1 MVGVEHLRIY
11 ISSVSHDLREY
22 REEVCK
28 RLSQLGHEAI
38 TMGDAVVDGRSP
50 LKKCLDEIASCD
62 LYVGIFAWR
71 YGDIPDKNNPERK
84 SIAEL
89 EYRQAGLS
97 NLPRLIF
104 LLDAKTPWPPVAMD
118 AITGDGEHGLLVA
131 TFREELAKEHDAS
144 FFTSSQEL
152 TTLVGIAVVRTA
164 GAIEQQRAAAQA
176 AHKAQALAAYV
187 QRIPSPPPPLP
198 TNFVARPDVLDQI
211 RHVIFDNGNQRPV
224 VLTASA
230 SLGGIGKSVLAAALC
245 HDPSIIAAF
254 PDGVIWIAMG
264 REPGN
269 LVSKLAQVGRALGD
283 SDEQYH
289 SAEAS
294 SSRLR
299 TLLQDKAALLVF
311 DDVWHEQH
319 IDPFRSDAPRCCTL
333 ITTRDSSLAQSLG
346 AAEVTVEPLHPDHAV
361 QLLCEWAEREDPA
374 FPEIATRL
382 DALPLVLQLAGAQLR
397 KGMEGVDWMSA
408 FENRLSQLNVNR
420 VAATPPE
427 TLHVC
432 LSLALD
438 HLSDPARA
446 LYSALGIFPEN
457 TPVPQEVVIRLW
469 QKLQPSMTIE
479 ACSDLITE
487 LLGRALIAYDA
498 AAETVIVHELVYE
511 YLREQLGERL
521 ATMNRVLLEAY
532 NADNTPWASIAD
544 DGYLYRHLAFHLREA
559 QREDVLRHLLFDL
572 SWLQTKLD
580 ATDVHALV
588 NDYNFLPNDTDL
600 HLLQDAI
607 RLSAQ
612 VVAQD
617 KTQLRSQLYGRL
629 MDLQTRDIEAF
640 VQQLKKDAS
649 DMWLR
654 LLVPTLTPP
663 GGSLLRTLHGH
674 NHWVNAVA
682 ITPDGK
688 QMVSAADDQ
697 TLKVWDLRTG
707 QELHTLRGHSNAVHA
722 VAITPDGEQAVS
734 ASADQTLKVW
744 DLRTGQELHTLR
756 GHNDWV
762 NAVAITHDGLQAVS
776 ASVDQTLKVW
786 DLRTGQ
792 HLRTLH
798 GHNHRVNAVV
808 ITPDDTQAVSASVD
822 QTLKV
827 WDLRTGQHLRT
838 LRGHNHRVSS
848 VALTP
853 DGKQVVSASAD
864 QTLKVWDLRTGQHL
878 RTLRSHTD
886 WVTAVAVSPDG
897 TQIISASID
906 QTLKVWDLRTGQ
918 EEQTLRGHSHR
929 VNAVAITP
937 DGMQVVSAS
946 MDQTLKVW
954 DLRTGQH
961 LRTLRSHN
969 HRANAVAITPDGA
982 QAVSA
987 SDDQT
992 LKIWDLRT
1000 GQELHTLRGHSHRIS
1015 AIAITPDGKQIISAS
1030 ADQTFKVWD
1039 LHTGQEMRTLRD
1051 HSQWVRALAI
1061 TPDGAQVISTSG
1073 NQRLEVWDLRTGQEV
1088 YPLRGHSHRIS
1099 AVAISPDGEQAVS
1112 VSDDQTL
1119 KVWDL
1124 RTGQEVHTL
1133 RGHSHWVSAVAIT
1146 PNSTQAISASA
1157 DQTLKVW
1164 DLRSGQE
1171 VRTLRGHN
1179 NWIKAV
1185 ALTPDGAQIASASVD
1200 QTLKV
1205 WDLDTGR
1212 LLATFSADA
1221 PLLTCAVA
1229 PDGVTIVAGDSSG
1242 RVHFLKLEGGP
1253 KSKV

>member
-1 MVGVEHLRIY
+1 MGVEHLRIY

-22 REEVCK
+22 REEVCTV
-28 RLSQLGHEAI
+28 LSQLGHETI
-38 TMGDAVVDGRSP
+38 VMGDAVVDGRSP
-50 LKKCLDEIASCD
+50 LKKCLDEVASCD
-62 LYVGIFAWR
+62 LYIGIFAWR

-97 NLPRLIF
+97 SLPRLIF
-104 LLDAKTPWPPVAMD
+104 LLDAKIPWPPVVMD
-118 AITGDGEHGLLVA
+118 AITGDGERGLLVA
-131 TFREELAKEHDAS
+131 AFREELGKAPGAS
-144 FFTSSQEL
+144 FFTSPQEL
-152 TTLVGIAVVRTA
+152 TTLVSIAIVRTA
-164 GAIEQQRAAAQA
+164 RIIERQRAAAQA
-176 AHKAQALAAYV
+176 THEAQELAARV
-187 QRIPSPPPPLP
+187 QRIPSPPLALP
-198 TNFVARPDVLDQI
+198 ANFIARPDALEQV
-211 RHVIFDNGNQRPV
+211 RHVILDNGNQRPV

-245 HDPSIIAAF
+245 HDPDITAAF

-283 SDEQYH
+283 SDDQYH
-289 SAEAS
+289 TAASS

-333 ITTRDSSLAQSLG
+333 ITTREASLAQSLG
-346 AAEVTVEPLHPDHAV
+346 AAEVTVEPLHPDQAS
-361 QLLCEWAEREDPA
+361 QLLGAWAEKDDPA
-374 FPEIATRL
+374 FPEIAARL
-382 DALPLVLQLAGAQLR
+382 GALPLALQLAGAQLR
-397 KGMEGVDWMSA
+397 EGMEGADWVSA

-420 VAATPPE
+420 TAPAAPE
-427 TLHVC
+427 TLHAC
-432 LSLALD
+432 LALALD
-438 HLSDPARA
+438 HLSDSARA
-446 LYSALGIFPEN
+446 LYYMLGIFPEN
-457 TPVPQEVVIRLW
+457 APIPQEVVIRLW
-469 QKLQPSMTIE
+469 QKLQPQMTIE

-498 AAETVIVHELVYE
+498 AAEAVIVHELVRDYM
-511 YLREQLGERL
+511 REQLGERL
-521 ATMNRVLLEAY
+521 ATVNRGLLEAY
-532 NADNTPWASIAD
+532 NADKTPWTAIAD

-559 QREDVLRHLLFDL
+559 QQEDVLRHLLFDL
-572 SWLQTKLD
+572 PWLYAKLD
-580 ATDVHALV
+580 VTDVNALV
-588 NDYNFLPNDTDL
+588 NDYDFLSNDMDL
-600 HLLQDAI
+600 HLLQEAI
-607 RLSAQ
+607 RLSAR
-612 VVAQD
+612 VIAQD

-629 MDLQTRDIEAF
+629 MDLQTQDIEAF
-640 VQQLKKDAS
+640 VQQLKNATGDI
-649 DMWLR
+649 WLR

-688 QMVSAADDQ
+688 QLVSAADDQ

-707 QELHTLRGHSNAVHA
+707 QELHTLRGHGNAVHA
-722 VAITPDGEQAVS
+722 VAITPDGEQTVS
-734 ASADQTLKVW
+734 ASTDQTLKVW
-744 DLRTGQELHTLR
+744 DLRTGQEVQTLR

-762 NAVAITHDGLQAVS
+762 NAVAITHDGLQAIS

-792 HLRTLH
+792 HLRTLR

-838 LRGHNHRVSS
+838 LRGH
-848 VALTP
+848 
-853 DGKQVVSASAD
+853 
-864 QTLKVWDLRTGQHL
+864 
-878 RTLRSHTD
+878 TD
-886 WVTAVAVSPDG
+886 WVTAATVSPDG

-906 QTLKVWDLRTGQ
+906 QTLKVWNLRSGQ
-918 EEQTLRGHSHR
+918 EEQTLRGHGHR

-937 DGMQVVSAS
+937 DGIQVVSAS

-969 HRANAVAITPDGA
+969 HRANAVAITPDGT

-992 LKIWDLRT
+992 LKVWDLRT

-1015 AIAITPDGKQIISAS
+1015 AIAITPDSKQIISAS

-1073 NQRLEVWDLRTGQEV
+1073 NQMLEVWDLRTGQEV
-1088 YPLRGHSHRIS
+1088 YQLRGHSHRIS

-1119 KVWDL
+1119 KVWNL
-1124 RTGQEVHTL
+1124 RTGQEVSTL
-1133 RGHSHWVSAVAIT
+1133 QGHSHWVSAVAIT
-1146 PNSTQAISASA
+1146 PDSAQAISASA

-1179 NWIKAV
+1179 NWVKAV
-1185 ALTPDGAQIASASVD
+1185 ALTPDGAQVVSASVD

-1229 PDGVTIVAGDSSG
+1229 PDGVTMVAGDSSG

>member
-1 MVGVEHLRIY
+1 MGGVEHLRIY

-22 REEVCK
+22 REKVCTM
-28 RLSQLGHEAI
+28 LSQLGHETIA
-38 TMGDAVVDGRSP
+38 MGDAVIAGRSP
-50 LKKCLDEIASCD
+50 LKKCLDEITYCD
-62 LYVGIFAWR
+62 LYIGIFAWR

-97 NLPRLIF
+97 GLPRLIF
-104 LLDAKTPWPPVAMD
+104 LLDAKIPWPPTVMD
-118 AITGDGEHGLLVA
+118 AITGDGERGLLMA
-131 TFREELAKEHDAS
+131 AFREELGKAPGAS
-144 FFTSSQEL
+144 FFTSPQEL
-152 TTLVGIAVVRTA
+152 TRLVSVAVVRMA
-164 GAIEQQRAAAQA
+164 RNIERQRATAQA
-176 AHKAQALAAYV
+176 THEAQEFAARV
-187 QRIPSPPPPLP
+187 QRVPSPPLALP
-198 TNFVARPDVLDQI
+198 ANFIARPDALEQI
-211 RHVIFDNGNQRPV
+211 RHAIFDNGNQRPV

-245 HDPSIIAAF
+245 HDPDITAAF

-283 SDEQYH
+283 SDDQYH
-289 SAEAS
+289 TAASS

-299 TLLQDKAALLVF
+299 TLLQDKAVLLVF

-319 IDPFRSDAPRCCTL
+319 VEPFRSDAPRCCTL
-333 ITTRDSSLAQSLG
+333 ITTREASLAQSLG
-346 AAEVTVEPLHPDHAV
+346 AAEVTVEPLHPDQAS
-361 QLLCEWAEREDPA
+361 QLLGKWAEKDDPA
-374 FPEIATRL
+374 FPEIAVRL
-382 DALPLVLQLAGAQLR
+382 GALPLALQLAGAQLR
-397 KGMEGVDWMSA
+397 EGMEGADWVSA

-420 VAATPPE
+420 TATAVPE
-427 TLHVC
+427 TLHAC
-432 LSLALD
+432 LTLALD
-438 HLSDPARA
+438 HLSDSARA
-446 LYSALGIFPEN
+446 LYYTLGIFPEN
-457 TPVPQEVVIRLW
+457 VPIPHEVVIRLW
-469 QKLQPSMTIE
+469 QKLQPHMTLE
-479 ACSDLITE
+479 TCSDLITE

-498 AAETVIVHELVYE
+498 AAETVIVHELVSDYM
-511 YLREQLGERL
+511 REQLGERL

-532 NADNTPWASIAD
+532 NADHTPWTAIAD

-559 QREDVLRHLLFDL
+559 QQEDELRQLLFDL
-572 SWLQTKLD
+572 PWLDTKLD
-580 ATDVHALV
+580 ATDVNTLIDDYDFLS
-588 NDYNFLPNDTDL
+588 NDIDL
-600 HLLQDAI
+600 HLLQEAI

-612 VVAQD
+612 VIAQD

-629 MDLQTRDIEAF
+629 MDLQTQDIEAF
-640 VQQLKKDAS
+640 VQQLKNETG

-688 QMVSAADDQ
+688 QLVSAADDQ

-762 NAVAITHDGLQAVS
+762 NAVAITHDGLQAIS

-792 HLRTLH
+792 HLRTLR
-798 GHNHRVNAVV
+798 GHSHRVNAVV

-838 LRGHNHRVSS
+838 LRGHSHRVSS

-878 RTLRSHTD
+878 RTLRGHND
-886 WVTAVAVSPDG
+886 WVTAAIVSPDG
-897 TQIISASID
+897 RQIISASID

-937 DGMQVVSAS
+937 DGLQVVSAS

-961 LRTLRSHN
+961 LRTFRSHN
-969 HRANAVAITPDGA
+969 HRANAVAITPDGT

-992 LKIWDLRT
+992 LKVWDLRT
-1000 GQELHTLRGHSHRIS
+1000 GQELYTLRGHSHRIS
-1015 AIAITPDGKQIISAS
+1015 AIAITPDSKQLISAS

-1061 TPDGAQVISTSG
+1061 TPDGAQVISNSG
-1073 NQRLEVWDLRTGQEV
+1073 NQMLEVWDLRTGQEV
-1088 YPLRGHSHRIS
+1088 CPLRGHSHRIS
-1099 AVAISPDGEQAVS
+1099 AVAISPDGEQVVS

-1124 RTGQEVHTL
+1124 RTGQEVYTL

-1146 PNSTQAISASA
+1146 PDSTQAISASA

-1164 DLRSGQE
+1164 DLRTGQE
-1171 VRTLRGHN
+1171 VRTLRGHS
-1179 NWIKAV
+1179 NWVKAV
-1185 ALTPDGAQIASASVD
+1185 ALTPDGAQVVSASVD
-1200 QTLKV
+1200 QTLRV
-1205 WDLDTGR
+1205 WNLDTGR

-1221 PLLTCAVA
+1221 PLLTCAVS

-1253 KSKV
+1253 KSKI